1 MKGTKKVIE
10 RVLEIL
16 LGEPAVVIEHNLLRS
31 WIKEEKIEVPEGFKT
46 QGVYDVTVMI
56 PGKLT
61 EELRHRII
69 FMLNQFKPIRT
80 RINIVQM
87 DETPMADSRT
97 YLDINSRLPK
107 ERSAELDNG
116 FSLDGTVVLQ

>member
-1 MKGTKKVIE
+1 
-10 RVLEIL
+10 
-16 LGEPAVVIEHNLLRS
+16 
-31 WIKEEKIEVPEGFKT
+31 
-46 QGVYDVTVMI
+46 
-56 PGKLT
+56 
-61 EELRHRII
+61 
-69 FMLNQFKPIRT
+69 MLNQFKPIRT